1 MKTYAA
7 ILLGLLFTPLL
18 QADVLINLDAT
29 SLPAGALP
37 TWTNTG
43 TTVGN
48 FTSAGSPT
56 PSVVSATYGSTV
68 VKAVI
73 LGGANYYLGPV
84 APGTVTA
91 TSSPRTIEAWVYNPA
106 IAAEET
112 IMAWGRRGGGPDGS
126 NMSFNYGSSTVF
138 GAAGHWGAAFDM
150 GWYSSGAA
158 SPAAGVWRY
167 LVYTYNGTTATVY
180 VDGVQTNSKTV
191 ALNTHA
197 VNNAGVPV
205 ALKFVVGQQNE
216 ANGTNGA
223 SAVFGSI
230 RYGRLR
236 VRNELLTPT
245 QITNTFAAEAAT
257 FGRAQ
262 PVVTSFTASPSVFLP
277 GQNVTLTWTSSLA
290 TTASI
295 NQGVGSVATNGSV
308 VVSPTAGTTYTLTVN
323 GTGSATAN
331 VTVTP
336 FAPPA
341 LTHRW
346 SFSEASG
353 STVVGDSVGTSHGT
367 ILGAGATRDGTKV
380 TLPGG
385 SPATQAYID
394 LPNGLLSSLNEIT
407 IEGWMTINGSQ
418 NWSRYFDFGTGTAG
432 EILAPG
438 GSASGTEYL
447 TLTAQVGAAQGTKRL
462 ALRDNNVE
470 QSVDLAD
477 ATTNGQQFHYAVVYK
492 ADGNSGA
499 PQVRYYKN
507 GALIGS
513 LNTTFRL
520 QDIADVNNWLGRSN
534 WTGDNNTQ
542 GDYNEFR
549 IWNAGL
555 SAGSIADTA
564 ASGPD
569 SMPQAPRIDVF
580 TALPSATIYRGE
592 SVRLSYLLSDL
603 ASLGLTSSID
613 QGVGALPGNSGYVTV
628 APNATTTYT
637 LTSTNSAAT
646 RTATVT
652 ITVLP
657 SEPISSNLTLTTNY
671 ETAAP
676 VTLSATDPNT
686 PQGSL
691 VFSIVT
697 PPAYGV
703 LTGTGAARTY
713 TPNAGYSGPDT
724 FSYKANDGLSDSNI
738 ATVTI
743 TVYPPPTAPTNIVPS
758 ETVIFT
764 NAITG
769 TFIARL
775 RPVDA
780 NPTDTHTLTLVA
792 GVGDT
797 HNAYFSVNGNQ
808 LISGHDFSGD
818 VGQTISIRVRVT
830 DNTGFTFEKVL
841 TFAVQVPDLHVKINE
856 VNFNSARN
864 TQLSEFIELYNPFGT
879 PVNIGGWHFTKGVD
893 YTFPANTM
901 IPANGYIVIAQDP
914 ATVLA
919 LYGVTALGPWIGGL
933 SSDGDEI
940 VLRDSGGV
948 KIDGMQYG
956 ITAPWPVPP
965 NGDGP
970 TLELVNP
977 NLDNDLGGHWR
988 ASTTTPAAVS
998 YLTFSSTGWRYRK
1011 GTSEASAPLGA
1022 WRAEGFTEDGSWI
1035 TGTMPI
1041 GFFNLNGTVQA
1052 TNAESGVTL
1061 GTQLTD
1067 MASYSAPNFSVSYPS
1082 VFFRKTFT
1090 VAGAIPRALLLR
1102 VMHNDAAVVWIN
1114 GVEVARFGFPQG
1126 SPTDPTFNTTNI
1138 YERGNDPWSEL
1149 VLRDAATLLHAGT
1162 NTIAIQGFAKAP
1174 QLRATQEDNAT
1185 YNLFDFCVDAE
1196 LRNVP
1201 ELLGTP
1207 GVQNS
1212 VFVMNGAPA
1221 IRDVQH
1227 APSVP
1232 KSFEAVTITARVS
1245 DDQGIGSVQLAYQLC
1260 VAGSFIPATLPLTNA
1275 QVLANP
1281 NQELPLNPAFEL
1293 PANWTTIPMVDDG
1306 SVAGDIPGD
1315 GLFTARIPAQ
1325 PHRTLVRYRVTATDL
1340 ASATVR
1346 VPGTDDPRKNYAY
1359 FAYNGVPDYVAG
1371 GQVYGAGVIDTLPV
1385 YHWITRASDFSSLLA
1400 YAGAEQF
1407 INNADLNVLRA
1418 RRFENF
1424 EGALVVG
1431 DQVVDHSVTRLRGGN
1446 SRYVGTGKRHFRF
1459 KFPKGTPL
1467 AAADE
1472 RGNAYARPWE
1482 EMLFNKQ
1489 FGNKGYYD
1497 WGLPYEAGGKLWS
1510 LLGIPIPESHW
1521 IQFRVVRGTAEA
1533 PDATNGD
1540 FWGLYQAL
1548 ELPEGKNFLKAR
1560 NLPLGNFFKMSD
1572 WTQNGEMDE
1581 RYQAAGAPDA
1591 GEDFDNIRYNI
1602 HQTAS
1607 DAFLKTY
1614 VNMPLWYRYQAAQE
1628 AMRHYDIFVEPTG
1641 RHRVKNLLWYFQ
1653 PTPGT
1658 NGLGQVWFMP
1668 YDWDASF
1675 GPNWNNG
1682 WDFVHNAIYD
1692 HADIP
1697 DSPTWVLPKVSRTN
1711 TLQVEHR
1718 NAIRELRDLAWYRD
1732 ITGRGPFDDMVDD
1745 AFATISAFWPAD
1757 RARWPATGAQADHA
1771 GGAPFKVQDMKNFAF
1786 TGWTDPNGNGD
1797 PAVGAGGRAAY
1808 LDSISDAVDT
1818 GQLPTTPTITYTG
1831 AGGNPVDGITLQS
1844 TAFADPQGAGTFA
1857 AMQWRIGEITD
1868 PTAPAY
1874 IATDARIYELS
1885 PVWESGDITT
1895 FAAGIQVPASA
1906 LRVGHTYRAR
1916 VRHRDATGRWSHWS
1930 QPAQLTTTTA
1940 NYLQVLKDNLMFSE
1954 MMYHP
1959 AGPSPAEASAGYLE
1973 GDFEYI
1979 ELRNISNA
1987 LTLDLTSVRFTKGID
2002 FDFVGSA
2009 ITSLAPGGRVL
2020 IVKNI
2025 AAFTLR
2031 HGAGRPIA
2039 GAWDSLDSL
2048 SNSGEEVKLSFGA
2061 GAAIHEFTY
2070 DDIAPW
2076 PVQADVG
2083 GYSLVLKTPETRP
2096 NHALG
2101 ANWRASYLP
2110 GGTPGSDDR
2119 TTFTEWAA
2127 ANTVSDP
2134 FGDEDGDGMG
2144 NQLEYALHGD
2154 PHVRDPDGFPA
2165 RALAPF
2171 TVLGV
2176 PGDYLTLTFRRVLGA
2191 EDLTYTTQWSTDLGG
2206 WSTGGVLVSSTDHLD
2221 GTVTE
2226 VWRSPFPMTAAKT
2239 FGRLEIVRP

>member
-7 ILLGLLFTPLL
+7 FLLGLLLPPLL
-18 QADVLINLDAT
+18 QADVLVNLDAT
-29 SLPAGALP
+29 SQPAGTLNP
-37 TWTNTG
+37 WPNTG
-43 TTVGN
+43 TMGGGFTPVG
-48 FTSAGSPT
+48 T
-56 PSVVSATYGSTV
+56 PQVVSATYGTTT
-68 VKAVI
+68 VKALI
-73 LGGANYYLGPV
+73 LTGTNYYLGPI
-84 APGTVTA
+84 APASVTA
-91 TSSPRTIEAWVYNPA
+91 TTSPRTVEAWVYNPLLA
-106 IAAEET
+106 NEET
-112 IMAWGRRGGGPDGS
+112 IIAWGRRAGSPEGS
-126 NMSFNYGSSTVF
+126 NMSFNYGSSTWF
-138 GAAGHWGAAFDM
+138 GAVGHHGAAFDM

-158 SPAAGVWRY
+158 SPAVNVWRY

-191 ALNTHA
+191 GLNTHA
-197 VNNAGVPV
+197 LSTGGAG
-205 ALKFVVGQQNE
+205 LKFVVGQQNE
-216 ANGTNGA
+216 ANGTNTNSG
-223 SAVFGSI
+223 VFGSMH
-230 RYGRLR
+230 YGRIR
-236 VRNELLTPT
+236 VRNELMTPT
-245 QITNTFAAEAAT
+245 DIANTFAAEAAT
-257 FGRAQ
+257 FGRAT
-262 PVVTSFTASPSVFLP
+262 PTVVSFTASPTVFLP
-277 GQNVTLTWTSSLA
+277 GQKVTLSWTSTF
-290 TTASI
+290 TTSASI
-295 NQGVGSVATNGSV
+295 NQGVGAVAAPSGSV
-308 VVSPTAGTTYTLTVN
+308 DVFPTVGTTYTLTVA
-323 GTGSATAN
+323 TGAANATAQ

-341 LTHRW
+341 LRHRW

-353 STVVGDSVGTSHGT
+353 TAVNDSVGTAHGT
-367 ILGAGATRDGTKV
+367 IIGAGATRDGTKV

-394 LPNGLLSSLNEIT
+394 LPNRLISWRNEVT
-407 IEGWMTINGSQ
+407 LEGWMTINGTQ
-418 NWSRYFDFGTGTAG
+418 NWSRIFDFGTGTAG
-432 EILAPG
+432 EITGVG

-447 TLTAQVGAAQGTKRL
+447 IMTAQVGAAQGTKRL

-477 ATTNGQQFHYAVVYK
+477 ATTNGQQFHFAVVYK

-499 PQVRYYKN
+499 PQVRYYKD

-520 QDIADVNNWLGRSN
+520 QDIEDVNNWLGRSN

-542 GDYNEFR
+542 GAYNEFR

-555 SAGSIADTA
+555 STGSIADTA

-592 SVRLSYLLSDL
+592 SVRLSYLLSEL

-613 QGVGALPGNSGYVTV
+613 QGVGALPANSGYVTV
-628 APNATTTYT
+628 APTTTTTYT

-652 ITVLP
+652 IAVLA
-657 SEPISSNLTLTTNY
+657 SAPIAANLTVTTNY

-686 PQGSL
+686 PLGSL
-691 VFSIVT
+691 AYSIVT

-703 LTGTGAARTY
+703 LTGTGTARTY
-713 TPNAGYSGPDT
+713 TPAVGYSGPDSFT
-724 FSYKANDGLSDSNI
+724 YKANDGLSDSNI
-738 ATVTI
+738 ATVSI
-743 TVYPPPTAPTNIVPS
+743 TVYPPPVAPSDIVPS
-758 ETVIFT
+758 ETAIFT
-764 NAITG
+764 DAITG

-792 GVGDT
+792 GTGST
-797 HNAYFSVNGNQ
+797 HNGYFTVNGNQ
-808 LISGHDFSGD
+808 LISGRDFSGD

-830 DNTGFTFEKVL
+830 DSTGFTFEKVL
-841 TFAVQVPDLHVKINE
+841 TFPVQVPDLHVKINE

-901 IPANGYIVIAQDP
+901 IPANGYLVIAQEP
-914 ATVLA
+914 ATIQA
-919 LYGVTALGPWIGGL
+919 LYGVTALGPWVGGL

-940 VLRDSGGV
+940 VLRDSAGV
-948 KIDGMQYG
+948 KIDGMEYG
-956 ITAPWPVPP
+956 ITSPWPVPP

-988 ASTTTPAAVS
+988 ASTTSPAAVS
-998 YLTFSSTGWRYRK
+998 YLTVGSAGWRYRK

-1022 WRAEGFTEDGSWI
+1022 WRAEAFAEDASWL

-1041 GFFNLNGTVQA
+1041 GLFKLNNNTSVAFNP
-1052 TNAESGVTL
+1052 ESGVTL

-1067 MASYSAPNFSVSYPS
+1067 MASYSAPNFSVSYRS

-1114 GVEVARFGFPQG
+1114 GVEVARFGFPSG
-1126 SPTDPTFNTTNI
+1126 SPSDPPFNTTNI
-1138 YERGNDPWSEL
+1138 YERGNDPWSEF
-1149 VLRDAATLLHAGT
+1149 VLRDAASLLHAGT

-1174 QLRATQEDNAT
+1174 QLRAGSEDAAT

-1196 LRNVP
+1196 LKNVP

-1207 GVQNS
+1207 GAQNS
-1212 VFVMNGAPA
+1212 VFVTNGAPA

-1227 APSVP
+1227 EPAAP
-1232 KSFEAVTITARVS
+1232 KSFEAVTVTARVS
-1245 DDQGIGSVQLAYQLC
+1245 DGQGVGSVQLAYQLC

-1275 QVLANP
+1275 QLLANP
-1281 NQELPLNPAFEL
+1281 DQSLPLNPAFEL
-1293 PANWTTIPMVDDG
+1293 PANWTTIPMVDNG

-1325 PHRTLVRYRVTATDL
+1325 PHRTLVRYRITATDL

-1359 FAYNGVPDYVAG
+1359 FSYNGVPAYVAG
-1371 GQVYGAGVIDTLPV
+1371 GQVYGAGVLDTLPV

-1407 INNADLNVLRA
+1407 VNNADLNVLRA

-1431 DQVVDHSVTRLRGGN
+1431 DQVVDHTVTRLRGGN

-1482 EMLFNKQ
+1482 EMLFNKL

-1521 IQFRVVRGTAEA
+1521 IQFRVVRGAAEA

-1560 NLPLGNFFKMSD
+1560 DLPLGNFFKMSD

-1581 RYQAAGAPDA
+1581 RYQAAGAPDF

-1607 DAFLKTY
+1607 DAFIKTY
-1614 VNMPLWYRYQAAQE
+1614 VNMPLWYRYHAAQE

-1653 PTPGT
+1653 PTAGT
-1658 NGLGQVWFMP
+1658 NGLGNVWFMP

-1692 HADIP
+1692 HNDIP

-1711 TLQVEHR
+1711 TLQIEHR

-1732 ITGRGPFDDMVDD
+1732 GTGRGPFDDMVDD
-1745 AFATISAFWPAD
+1745 ALATISAFWPAD

-1771 GGAPFKVQDMKNFAF
+1771 GGAPYKAQDMKNFAF
-1786 TGWTDPNGNGD
+1786 TGWTDPTGNND

-1808 LDSISDAVDT
+1808 LDTISDTVDA
-1818 GQLPTTPTITYTG
+1818 GQLPATPTITYTG

-1844 TAFADPQGAGTFA
+1844 TAFSDPQGPATFA
-1857 AMQWRIGEITD
+1857 AMQWRIGAITD
-1868 PTAPAY
+1868 PAAPAHDPL
-1874 IATDARIYELS
+1874 AQRIYELT
-1885 PVWESGDITT
+1885 PVWESGDILT
-1895 FAAGIQVPASA
+1895 FAAGIQVPAAA

-1930 QPAQLTTTTA
+1930 QPVQFTTTTA

-1954 MMYHP
+1954 LMYRP
-1959 AGPSPAEASAGYLE
+1959 AGPVGAEVTAGYLE

-1979 ELRNISNA
+1979 ELRNISDA

-2002 FDFVGSA
+2002 FDFAGSA
-2009 ITSLAPGGRVL
+2009 ITSLLPGARVL
-2020 IVKNI
+2020 IVKKI
-2025 AAFTLR
+2025 AAFNLR
-2031 HGAGRPIA
+2031 HGAGKPVA

-2048 SNSGEEVKLSFGA
+2048 NNGGEEVKLSFGA
-2061 GAAIHEFTY
+2061 GAAIHQFTY
-2070 DDIAPW
+2070 DNAAPW
-2076 PVQADVG
+2076 PVQASVG

-2096 NHALG
+2096 AHALA
-2101 ANWRASYLP
+2101 ANWRASYVP
-2110 GGTPGSDDR
+2110 GGSPGVEDR
-2119 TTFTEWAA
+2119 TTFSEWAA
-2127 ANTVSDP
+2127 ANGVSAP
-2134 FGDEDGDGMG
+2134 LGDQDGDGIG
-2144 NQLEYALHGD
+2144 NQLEYALRGN
-2154 PHVRDPDGFPA
+2154 PNVRDTSILPV
-2165 RALAPF
+2165 RALQPF

-2176 PGDYLTLTFRRVLGA
+2176 PGNYLTLSFRRVLGA
-2191 EDLTYTTQWSTDLGG
+2191 EDLTYTTQWTTDLAS
-2206 WSTGGVLVSSTDHLD
+2206 WSTAGVLVSSTDHLD

-2226 VWRSPFPMTAAKT
+2226 LWRSPFPMTGAKT